1 MDPAPQQQPSPPEV
15 EVLFCDLCNASV
27 PEHDLQ
33 VGKALRHHGRVIGAC
48 CLGALRS
55 GGTAQHSPVAARTEA
70 RTWPLALI
78 MLAAVA
84 AGTLH
89 LDQRIEAERTER
101 QQDLERLTADVRERS
116 EVLVAM
122 DGTVDGVAESIRTGI
137 PQLQQQ
143 LVGVQE
149 ALQALAAGGM
159 RASQAHDEA
168 LATLRAE
175 LDGLARKQ
183 VDPVPALQQL
193 DAAVQSLAMQLAEQR
208 AQPVPPPAMPQPGD
222 VPPARQEPSQA
233 PPAGG
238 LPPEL
243 AHQVARLADAD
254 PAVRFDAVDEL
265 VRSKHPLA
273 APALLPL
280 AKDGDLFVRRL
291 AVEGLR
297 HFRTAPVL
305 DALVTALADPEELVR
320 ETAWRSLQEM
330 TGQKLPFDAAAS
342 REVRSRA
349 QRAWAEWAEANK
361 ATFGTN

>member
-1 MDPAPQQQPSPPEV
+1 MDSAPQQQPSPPDV
-15 EVLFCDLCNASV
+15 EVFFCDLCNASV
-27 PEHDLQ
+27 PEQDLQ
-33 VGKALRHHGRVIGAC
+33 AGKAVRHQGRVIGAC
-48 CLGALRS
+48 CLGVLRGKGS
-55 GGTAQHSPVAARTEA
+55 AQAVPAAGRAEA
-70 RTWPLALI
+70 RTWPIALLL
-78 MLAAVA
+78 LAAVT

-101 QQDLERLTADVRERS
+101 QQELERLTADVRERT

-122 DGTVDGVAESIRTGI
+122 DGTVDSTAESIRTGM

-143 LVGVQE
+143 LTTVQV
-149 ALQALAAGGM
+149 ALQEQSARALRVA
-159 RASQAHDEA
+159 QAHDEA
-168 LATLRAE
+168 LAALRTDVE
-175 LDGLARKQ
+175 GLARKQ

-193 DAAVQSLAMQLAEQR
+193 DAAVQALAMQLAEQR
-208 AQPVPPPAMPQPGD
+208 AQPAPPPAMPQPGS

-233 PPAGG
+233 PAAGG

-265 VRSKHPLA
+265 VRSKNPLA

-297 HFRTAPVL
+297 HFRTGPVL

-349 QRAWAEWAEANK
+349 QKAWADWVEANK